1 MRLIFLLSHLHPSPT
16 FIFVAGVLA
25 FSATLVVLALA
36 AADADKVGWPAAAA
50 GNAQSQDRPDSH

>member
-16 FIFVAGVLA
+16 FIFVAAVLA

-36 AADADKVGWPAAAA
+36 AAGADKLGWPAAAA
-50 GNAQSQDRPDSH
+50 VKANSQDRPGSR